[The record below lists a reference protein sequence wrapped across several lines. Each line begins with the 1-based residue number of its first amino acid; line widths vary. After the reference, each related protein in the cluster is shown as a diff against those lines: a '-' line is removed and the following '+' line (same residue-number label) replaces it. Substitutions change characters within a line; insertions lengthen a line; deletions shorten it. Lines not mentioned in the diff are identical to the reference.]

1 MESGGRGMS
10 VNDDRELDKLLEN
23 ALKLE
28 NESALAKHKKTS
40 EHQETVQEELVRL
53 QAQLRAERQQAIKEE
68 KEKKRKAEEAKR
80 RQEQI
85 RLRQEAIERAQRERE
100 ERIKAQKE
108 HAALEAELRREQML
122 EDIDTLDKDLKD
134 AWKDTSAEKSRSY
147 YNEST
152 GRKGIYPMRE
162 SASIR
167 LDDTSDVETMGDA
180 IDDILLGI
188 EAVDRKNQQGN
199 QNGKKRKIEAVTT
212 PDEKPR
218 KKSARHG
225 NGEKAKPKYDSKG
238 EDDYEREIIN
248 EFDEVFDDVEPY
260 NKSKKAAEKGNR
272 NSKSSKNNNKSSHRS
287 RRKRRKTKSNLIKVA
302 GIVVL
307 VGLIGV
313 SSVYGHSLYIKYK
326 ANKDFE
332 ELQAQVNDVS
342 NIGEDENILSDN
354 YVYEEDTQS
363 NNIESNGEKEEEK
376 EDKSSKKDKE
386 DKKLTYNEILKE
398 LDIEVPAKKLDWNEL
413 KSVNSDIYAWI
424 YIPNTKIDYPI
435 LQSSKGEEYYLNRNM
450 GGSEGKPGCIFTQ
463 DLNSKDFTDYNTVIY
478 GHNMRSGEMFRTLH
492 NFSDADFF
500 KKNPYVYIYTKKGVL
515 VYEIFEA
522 YNGSDEH
529 ILKTNDFSTKEGYE
543 AYLDKILNNNIG
555 IHRKGIDV
563 TSKNRIITL
572 STCTSVSDQRWL
584 VQGIL
589 VNDPNVYKSK
599 GSNKDD

>member
-1 MESGGRGMS
+1 M
-10 VNDDRELDKLLEN
+10 
-23 ALKLE
+23 
-28 NESALAKHKKTS
+28 
-40 EHQETVQEELVRL
+40 
-53 QAQLRAERQQAIKEE
+53 
-68 KEKKRKAEEAKR
+68 
-80 RQEQI
+80 
-85 RLRQEAIERAQRERE
+85 
-100 ERIKAQKE
+100 
-108 HAALEAELRREQML
+108 
-122 EDIDTLDKDLKD
+122 
-134 AWKDTSAEKSRSY
+134 
-147 YNEST
+147 
-152 GRKGIYPMRE
+152 
-162 SASIR
+162 
-167 LDDTSDVETMGDA
+167 
-180 IDDILLGI
+180 
-188 EAVDRKNQQGN
+188 
-199 QNGKKRKIEAVTT
+199 
-212 PDEKPR
+212 
-218 KKSARHG
+218 
-225 NGEKAKPKYDSKG
+225 
-238 EDDYEREIIN
+238 
-248 EFDEVFDDVEPY
+248 
-260 NKSKKAAEKGNR
+260 
-272 NSKSSKNNNKSSHRS
+272 
-287 RRKRRKTKSNLIKVA
+287 
-302 GIVVL
+302 
-307 VGLIGV
+307 GLIGV